1 MLYDKGYHTGS
12 EFQIANQLGIDV
24 LLAIPRVASNAPNPL
39 YNVSQFI
46 YDKTNDN
53 YLCPEGKHLETNG
66 NSYKAKTYNFKR
78 YLTTACQ
85 TCAVKPACS
94 KAKYGKAIQ
103 RSEYQELIE
112 NNKQRIAE
120 NEDYYKQRQAI
131 VEHPYGTI
139 KRKWGFSYIM
149 TKKYIERAEADLGL
163 MFTSYNLRRL
173 INIIGLE
180 SLQSYLQ
187 ELLSLLFCYILLL
200 RQKMSHFK
208 PLPYFL
214 KKTQNFFCLSEKGL
228 YLPKFNGM
236 FVLSEKWEGLLDELP
251 LANI

>member
-1 MLYDKGYHTGS
+1 MHYDKGYHTGS

-24 LLAIPRVASNAPNPL
+24 LLAIPRVASNAPNPH

-78 YLTTACQ
+78 YLTTA
-85 TCAVKPACS
+85 VKLVQS
-94 KAKYGKAIQ
+94 NQHVAKQNMAKPSSAA
-103 RSEYQELIE
+103 
-112 NNKQRIAE
+112 N
-120 NEDYYKQRQAI
+120 
-131 VEHPYGTI
+131 
-139 KRKWGFSYIM
+139 

-200 RQKMSHFK
+200 RQKNEPF
-208 PLPYFL
+208 
-214 KKTQNFFCLSEKGL
+214 
-228 YLPKFNGM
+228 
-236 FVLSEKWEGLLDELP
+236 
-251 LANI
+251 

>member
-103 RSEYQELIE
+103 RSEYQEIYW
-112 NNKQRIAE
+112 AS
-120 NEDYYKQRQAI
+120 
-131 VEHPYGTI
+131 GS
-139 KRKWGFSYIM
+139 W
-149 TKKYIERAEADLGL
+149 
-163 MFTSYNLRRL
+163 
-173 INIIGLE
+173 
-180 SLQSYLQ
+180 
-187 ELLSLLFCYILLL
+187 
-200 RQKMSHFK
+200 
-208 PLPYFL
+208 
-214 KKTQNFFCLSEKGL
+214 
-228 YLPKFNGM
+228 
-236 FVLSEKWEGLLDELP
+236 
-251 LANI
+251 